1 MPRRKTDHPRTR
13 WLRLAALVAALAL
26 AVAACGGTSSGN
38 ASSGNNGGGNGGA
51 ASTTLRTAFVAD
63 MQVPDPDIFYETEGN
78 QVVMSTYEGL
88 VRYQQNPPT
97 NALEGLLATSWE
109 KSADGKTYTFHLRSN
124 VKFEDGTPMDSAAA
138 KASFERRPK
147 VNQGPAY
154 MLAQVASYGTP
165 DPLTFVVNLKQP
177 VSAFMDYLAA
187 PYGPKLLSPT
197 AMTKYAK
204 GGDFTQGYLK
214 THSIGTG
221 PYYIKSF
228 TLGQQYVLAA
238 NPNYWGAKPKITTIE
253 INIVPDLSTQQLKIE
268 GGDLDILHNL
278 PAATTNTFKTKS
290 GFQVITIPALQKS
303 VLKINPQKAP
313 FNDLSLRQA
322 LRAAIDRNK
331 LTSEIYGNL
340 GTVSTQMLPAG
351 MQPAGTGLDSY
362 TYDPTL
368 LPAAVK
374 KLPSSSKSITIA
386 YASGFVNDQRTA
398 EAIQKVLA
406 DAGFNAKV
414 TPITLAQF
422 FALRDQPES
431 KVPNLL
437 VETANPDAAHPDTY
451 LRIFFNTGGFLNYVK
466 GGSKAADAE
475 MDRGLYTNDPAVVKD
490 AYEKASQLVH
500 DSATFVTIADVK
512 GTFVATTK
520 LKGWTSTGAAPL
532 SLNFQSATLG

>member
-1 MPRRKTDHPRTR
+1 VSRRMTDHSRTR
-13 WLRLAALVAALAL
+13 WLRCATLVGALAIV
-26 AVAACGGTSSGN
+26 VAACGGTSSGN
-38 ASSGNNGGGNGGA
+38 AGNA
-51 ASTTLRTAFVAD
+51 AGTSAGTVSTTLRTAFNTD
-63 MQVPDPDIFYETEGN
+63 MQVPDPDVFYETEGN

-88 VRYQQNPPT
+88 VRYKQDPPT
-97 NALEGLLATSWE
+97 NAIDPLLATSWE
-109 KSADGKTYTFHLRSN
+109 KSADGKTYTFHLRAK
-124 VKFEDGTPMDSAAA
+124 VKFVDGTAMDSAAA

-154 MLAQVASYGTP
+154 MLTQVASYATP
-165 DPLTFVVNLKQP
+165 DPLTFVVKLKKP
-177 VSAFMDYLAA
+177 VSAFMDYLAS

-197 AMTKYAK
+197 ALTKYAK
-204 GGDFTQGYLK
+204 GGDFAQGYLK

-221 PYYIKSF
+221 AYFIKSF

-238 NPNYWGAKPKITTIE
+238 NPNYWGPKPTITTIE
-253 INIVPDLSTQQLKIE
+253 INIVPDVTTQQLKLE
-268 GGDLDILHNL
+268 GGDLDILHAL
-278 PAATTNTFKTKS
+278 PASTTNSFDNKS
-290 GFQVITIPALQKS
+290 GFQVITIPALQKQ

-322 LRAAIDRNK
+322 LRSAIDRK
-331 LTSEIYGNL
+331 TLTTDVFGDL

-351 MQPAGTGLDSY
+351 MMPAGSGLDSY

-368 LPAAVK
+368 LKTAVD
-374 KLPSSSKSITIA
+374 KLPSSSKSITIS
-386 YASGFVNDQRTA
+386 YAIGSVNDQRTA
-398 EAIQKVLA
+398 EAIQKVLS

-414 TPITLAQF
+414 TPLTTSEF

-451 LRIFFNTGGFLNYVK
+451 LRIFYNTGGFLNYIK
-466 GGSKAADAE
+466 GGSAAADAA
-475 MDRGLYTNDPAVVKD
+475 MDRGLYTNDPSVV
-490 AYEKASQLVH
+490 ASEYAKAADLVH

-512 GTFVATTK
+512 GTFVATDK

-532 SLNFQSATLG
+532 SLNFQTASMG